1 MGDSN
6 QNKNIKQDDTTTR
19 VLNNSDQAAVKTQG
33 VFNSPIVEANP
44 KYIEAPG
51 DVVHANKHNAWIVLG
66 RDRNA
71 TLASGKGGRGDSQTG
86 AIDLVV
92 GRMASNPD
100 SEKYVDPNFQV
111 DSARVYISQKAD
123 IDEYLNL
130 SDGTVGNTKDKS
142 AIGIK
147 ADAVRIVGREGVKI
161 VTTTD
166 KFNSQK
172 GELVSY
178 APINLIAGN
187 NDSGLQPLVK
197 GENLIKALSEIYN
210 RIDELATTVSEIQ
223 EAQQDYNTTLA
234 NHSHRVVTGWSA
246 GTAFPSTSLA
256 IDLASYSASTAI
268 TAIDLSLIST
278 NIGINKAKAIE
289 VRDPKTYINSQWN
302 STN

>member
-1 MGDSN
+1 MAGSN

-19 VLNNSDQAAVKTQG
+19 VLNNSDQAAVATQG
-33 VFNSPIVEANP
+33 VFNSTVVEGNP
-44 KYIEAPG
+44 NFIKAPG
-51 DVVHANKHNAWIVLG
+51 EVVHANKHNAWVVLG

-71 TLASGKGGRGDSQTG
+71 TLASGKGGRGDTQAG

-100 SEKYVDPNFQV
+100 SEKHVDPNFQV

-130 SDGTVGNTKDKS
+130 SDGTVGNSKDKS

-166 KFNSQK
+166 KFNSQE

-197 GENLIKALSEIYN
+197 GENLIKALSEIYS
-210 RIDELATTVSEIQ
+210 RIDELAMTVYEIQ
-223 EAQQDYNTTLA
+223 TAQENYNIALQ
-234 NHSHRVVTGWSA
+234 NHSHKVVAGVSA
-246 GTAFPSTSLA
+246 GTAFPSEQLPLNLTQYLEKAAVAA
-256 IDLASYSASTAI
+256 IDCLMISA
-268 TAIDLSLIST
+268 
-278 NIGINKAKAIE
+278 NIGKNKSKAIV
-289 VRDPKTYINSQWN
+289 VRNPDTYINSQWN